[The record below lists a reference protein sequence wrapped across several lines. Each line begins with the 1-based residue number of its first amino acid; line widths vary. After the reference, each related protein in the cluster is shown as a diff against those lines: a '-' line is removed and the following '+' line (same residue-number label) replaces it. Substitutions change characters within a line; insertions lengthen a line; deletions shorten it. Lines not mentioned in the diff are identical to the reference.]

1 MGRAL
6 VVEVIDA
13 PNLNVGCG
21 QWIFPN
27 AVNLDMATLPGV
39 DVVHDLDVTPWPFDA
54 GRFTEVW
61 GHQVFEHVADP
72 VGFMRE
78 AHRVLTPDGVLS
90 LTVPHWQSENSHT
103 DPTHRR
109 HCTER
114 TWDYWC
120 EGTALHA
127 QFGAAYADGRTF
139 TKESV
144 ERVADDIHVRLRRI

>member
-1 MGRAL
+1 MP
-6 VVEVIDA
+6 VDA

-21 QWIFPN
+21 QWHFDN
-27 AVNLDMATLPGV
+27 AVNLDMAAIPGV
-39 DVVHDLDVTPWPFDA
+39 DVVHDLDVHPWPFPD
-54 GRFTEVW
+54 GRFAEVW

-78 AHRVLTPDGVLS
+78 AHRVLAPGGTLF

-120 EGTALHA
+120 VGTELHA
-127 QFGAAYADGRTF
+127 QFGAAYAGPATF
-139 TKESV
+139 DKV
-144 ERVADDIHVRLRRI
+144 AVARVNDDIHVTLRRAP